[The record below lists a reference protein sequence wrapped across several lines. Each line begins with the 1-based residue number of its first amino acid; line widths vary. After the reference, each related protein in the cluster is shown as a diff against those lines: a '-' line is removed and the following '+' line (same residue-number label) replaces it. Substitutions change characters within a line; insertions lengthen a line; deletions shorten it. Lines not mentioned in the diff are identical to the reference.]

1 MTLTSLQQQIIETE
15 KLHIV
20 GNKSQH
26 HSDHT
31 DLLSLS
37 SYSGIIEYHPEE
49 LVITVKAGTTMS
61 EIKHTLTE
69 KGQALT
75 FASLDNSNATI
86 GGMYALGNA
95 DLRDAILGV
104 KLINGQGKILNFGGQ
119 VMKNVAGYDVAR
131 LLVGSQGILAA
142 ICEISFKVLPSKYI
156 HIQPAV
162 NTVINSSPFV
172 SHIER
177 GLKTIFDPDNRFN

>member
-1 MTLTSLQQQIIETE
+1 MTLTSLQQQITE
-15 KLHIV
+15 AKQLHIV

-26 HSDHT
+26 HSDHN

-49 LVITVKAGTTMS
+49 LVLTVKSGTTMS

-104 KLINGQGKILNFGGQ
+104 KLISGQGKILNFGGQ
-119 VMKNVAGYDVAR
+119 VMKNVAGYDIAR
-131 LLVGSQGILAA
+131 LLVGSQGLLAA

-156 HIQPAV
+156 DIKPVV
-162 NTVINSSPFV
+162 NTHVNSSPFV

-177 GLKTIFDPDNRFN
+177 GLKSIFDPNNRFN